1 MQKHA
6 VSGHLQAAGVGIFN
20 GVLGG
25 PAKSG

>member
-6 VSGHLQAAGVGIFN
+6 ISGHLQAAGVGNFN

-25 PAKSG
+25 PGESV